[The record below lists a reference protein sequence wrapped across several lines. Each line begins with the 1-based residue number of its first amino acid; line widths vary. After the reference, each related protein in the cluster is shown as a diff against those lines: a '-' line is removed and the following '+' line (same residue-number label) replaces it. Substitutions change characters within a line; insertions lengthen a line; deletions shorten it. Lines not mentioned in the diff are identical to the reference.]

1 MLDRP
6 ELADLVIPDL
16 ARWEDWE
23 VMPRLV
29 QLFKEADE
37 KSSWVRVPVINYLR
51 ACPLPEAQQYI
62 AELEK
67 VDPDAVRRANTFF
80 PFGAL
85 SSGGGTAG
93 STEAEPEAGS
103 AETGSDQPAE
113 DGGGEA
119 KQPQPPSA
127 DGAWR
132 LPAAAPALWAFA
144 TPARQFRWLAVAGWL
159 AAVDASSGRVESE
172 DADRPADSAGG

>member
-1 MLDRP
+1 
-6 ELADLVIPDL
+6 
-16 ARWEDWE
+16 
-23 VMPRLV
+23 
-29 QLFKEADE
+29 
-37 KSSWVRVPVINYLR
+37 
-51 ACPLPEAQQYI
+51 
-62 AELEK
+62 
-67 VDPDAVRRANTFF
+67 
-80 PFGAL
+80 GAL

-93 STEAEPEAGS
+93 STEAEQEAGS

-172 DADRPADSAGG
+172 DADRPADSAGGQAVLIDGVLYFDQPQPTDRKSTRLNSSHVKTSY